1 MTLHALGQKIG
12 HFAFFPAHARLG
24 GAERYGNVTTPQ
36 FIALAEQVSGI
47 DLDHFLDVW
56 LPGRRTRRLGRRGA
70 TVLARR

>member
-1 MTLHALGQKIG
+1 
-12 HFAFFPAHARLG
+12 
-24 GAERYGNVTTPQ
+24 VTTPQ